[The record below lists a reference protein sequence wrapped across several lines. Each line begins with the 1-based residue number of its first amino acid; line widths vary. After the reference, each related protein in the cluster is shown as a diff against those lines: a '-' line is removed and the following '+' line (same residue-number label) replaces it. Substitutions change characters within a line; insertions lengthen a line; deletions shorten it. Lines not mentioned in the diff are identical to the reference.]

1 MRVEGRMRRRRQNI
15 KLEVRIKR
23 IVKLN
28 KALPKVI
35 EERQL
40 K

>member
-35 EERQL
+35 EER
-40 K
+40 